1 MTSNPSPSLRVLAE
15 QATSVK
21 IRERLKQASDA
32 DRRYERPMTWDE
44 AAALLDEIEA
54 LRKAVGLAQVVF
66 DDMIRRGIAYV
77 PVDDLDAASAPGR
90 YFIGKGIIAALHEA
104 VTPARAALN
113 GEKT

>member
-44 AAALLDEIEA
+44 ADALLDEIEA
-54 LRKAVGLAQVVF
+54 LRKALSASVGYLMNAKI
-66 DDMIRRGIAYV
+66 DLETGATKATAIRTIVGGIRV
-77 PVDDLDAASAPGR
+77 
-90 YFIGKGIIAALHEA
+90 
-104 VTPARAALN
+104 ARAALN